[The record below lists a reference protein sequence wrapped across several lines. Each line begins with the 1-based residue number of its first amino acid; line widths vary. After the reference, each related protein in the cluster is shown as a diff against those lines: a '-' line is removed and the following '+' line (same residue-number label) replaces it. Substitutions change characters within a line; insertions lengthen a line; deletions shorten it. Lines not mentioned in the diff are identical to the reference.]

1 MTESEKTIRNKEFN
15 EIYDIISNA
24 YAMVDEFYIKY
35 IFANEKCDDKDEIS
49 NVGALLDKI
58 RSLKALA
65 HSIAEHYT
73 WDWD

>member
-24 YAMVDEFYIKY
+24 SAMVDEFYIKY

-58 RSLKALA
+58 SSLKALA

-73 WDWD
+73 WD

>member
-1 MTESEKTIRNKEFN
+1 MTESEMTIRNKEFN

-24 YAMVDEFYIKY
+24 SAMVDEFYIKY